1 MYDFLDE
8 SQAPNY
14 NPPSSL
20 SVSGTTPTTKTIS
33 LVDFINSN
41 DPTNQYT
48 LAKPDIVQTLT
59 TADSIYTVNPSSV
72 INNNVKNSK
81 VSLVDFINRQ
91 NKNIDP
97 AYYSGYFSKDKQ
109 K

>member
-41 DPTNQYT
+41 DPTN
-48 LAKPDIVQTLT
+48 
-59 TADSIYTVNPSSV
+59 
-72 INNNVKNSK
+72 
-81 VSLVDFINRQ
+81 
-91 NKNIDP
+91 
-97 AYYSGYFSKDKQ
+97 
-109 K
+109 